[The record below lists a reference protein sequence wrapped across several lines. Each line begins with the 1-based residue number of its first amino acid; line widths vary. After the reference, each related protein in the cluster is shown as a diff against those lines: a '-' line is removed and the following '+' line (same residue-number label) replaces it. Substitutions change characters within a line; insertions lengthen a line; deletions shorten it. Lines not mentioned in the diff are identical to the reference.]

1 MSARFGDGAVSEHAP
16 SDGEMTI
23 LVVEDDAMA
32 RGWVR
37 LALTGSEFRLAG
49 FAGSIAEALEL
60 CTRRGP
66 DLVLTDYRLPD
77 AVGTDFVR
85 RLRAEGVA
93 APVVLMTAN
102 PERGFNEVAREAGA
116 QGTLLK
122 TGSVEDLLR
131 ALRTI
136 ARGATA
142 FDARHPRRA
151 PGQAALSPRERDV
164 MRLVATGS
172 TNREIAEKLGV
183 GQETVKTLVA
193 RTFSK
198 LGVHRRAEAV
208 AAAHNLGLL

>member
-93 APVVLMTAN
+93 APVVLKK
-102 PERGFNEVAREAGA
+102 REP
-116 QGTLLK
+116 
-122 TGSVEDLLR
+122 TGL
-131 ALRTI
+131 
-136 ARGATA
+136 
-142 FDARHPRRA
+142 
-151 PGQAALSPRERDV
+151 
-164 MRLVATGS
+164 
-172 TNREIAEKLGV
+172 
-183 GQETVKTLVA
+183 
-193 RTFSK
+193 
-198 LGVHRRAEAV
+198 
-208 AAAHNLGLL
+208 

>member
-1 MSARFGDGAVSEHAP
+1 MVSEYTP
-16 SDGEMTI
+16 SDGQVTV

-37 LALTGSEFRLAG
+37 LALAGSEFRIAG
-49 FAGSIAEALEL
+49 FAGSTAEALEL

-85 RLRAEGVA
+85 RLRAEGVD
-93 APVVLMTAN
+93 APVVVMTAN
-102 PERGFNEVAREAGA
+102 PERGFNEIAREAGA
-116 QGTLLK
+116 QGTVLK
-122 TGSVEDLLR
+122 TGSVEDLLG

-136 ARGATA
+136 ARGASA

-151 PGQAALSPRERDV
+151 PGQAALSPREHEV

-183 GQETVKTLVA
+183 GEETVKTLVA